1 MITAL
6 QLQIVFI
13 APQEEWE
20 VFFFRFFIYIFS
32 RFVIYY
38 ITLVGDSPFILF
50 IVMALQEWE
59 VFFLL
64 LIILFIIL

>member
-20 VFFFRFFIYIFS
+20 VFFSIFYLLYYISRRFFFYIIYCCYGS
-32 RFVIYY
+32 PA
-38 ITLVGDSPFILF
+38 VGG
-50 IVMALQEWE
+50 
-59 VFFLL
+59 FLL
-64 LIILFIIL
+64 INCIIHYVIN